1 VRLAACPPT
10 ASRGAPHIFPN
21 PDPILNFHLPRDC
34 DVCHQLLSLRD
45 RLRYRKEGDVYFGHD
60 TAGAW
65 REFNVKALCPGC
77 RARSRRNRT
86 RSQRAARE
94 G

>member
-1 VRLAACPPT
+1 MALPGEYLDT
-10 ASRGAPHIFPN
+10 E
-21 PDPILNFHLPRDC
+21 PILIFYLPRDC
-34 DVCHQLLSLRD
+34 DICHKLLPLRD

-65 REFNVKALCPGC
+65 REFQVKALCPGC
-77 RARSRRNRT
+77 RGRSRRNRA
-86 RSQRAARE
+86 RSERGGRK